1 MEMNDQA
8 LKQFEFRGASVRTV
22 MIKGE
27 PWWVAADVCAVLE
40 IENVGNAISRLEKDD
55 VRQAD
60 TLRSNG
66 RPYKMTV
73 VSEPGLYELIIR
85 SDKPQARPFRRWITK
100 EVLPE
105 IRRTGRYSKDVSP
118 WLSSDPSQWH
128 KTFPDAYF
136 LQIFRLKGKRPPKD
150 GNLKYTP
157 WISHVNNDPIY
168 KRLDVGILEALN
180 LLNPLIGKYRA
191 PTSGDSRRSSA
202 IAWRSSYSSW
212 ERLIVISGIP
222 IRSLFYYF
230 NSSSASNWPKAS
242 NSIRARPVTCP
253 YKRAFPFRFTLL
265 EPKKNYH
272 HWR

>member
-1 MEMNDQA
+1 VQSLPQKGVATADIMTRGGTQKVKVVNEAN
-8 LKQFEFRGASVRTV
+8 LYRLIFRSR
-22 MIKGE
+22 KPEGE
-27 PWWVAADVCAVLE
+27 KFTDWVT
-40 IENVGNAISRLEKDD
+40 G
-55 VRQAD
+55 
-60 TLRSNG
+60 
-66 RPYKMTV
+66 
-73 VSEPGLYELIIR
+73 
-85 SDKPQARPFRRWITK
+85 
-100 EVLPE
+100 EVLPQ
-105 IRRTGRYSKDVSP
+105 IRKTGRYSKDVSP
-118 WLSSDPSQWH
+118 WLSTHPSQWR

-136 LQIFRLKGKRPPKD
+136 LHIFRLKGKRPPKD

-157 WISHVNNDPIY
+157 WLAPITNALIY
-168 KRLDVGILEALN
+168 KRLDVGVLEALN